1 MLVNQSVTHDT
12 ELYPSANLCAFAT
25 LCLKMPR
32 NLIVD
37 AYLSTVDQTTNT
49 IFYMALTKINQQS

>member
-1 MLVNQSVTHDT
+1 MQHIHMGRVGHRHGHAHGHETD
-12 ELYPSANLCAFAT
+12 LC
-25 LCLKMPR
+25 KMS
-32 NLIVD
+32 IVD